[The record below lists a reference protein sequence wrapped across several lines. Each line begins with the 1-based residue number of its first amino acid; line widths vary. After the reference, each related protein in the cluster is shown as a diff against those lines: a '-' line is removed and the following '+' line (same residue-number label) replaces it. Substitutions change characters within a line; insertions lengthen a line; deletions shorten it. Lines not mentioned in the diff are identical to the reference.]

1 MGDGCR
7 LFHGLDGVLN
17 LTQGSAFGS
26 TLGFM
31 LTPAPRAL
39 EKSFQNTLLK
49 LITPSRNCAN
59 ASLRRNTMDVS
70 VASVS
75 GRGAGESAWLKSR
88 LVDTVVE
95 FHGQGYQRLG
105 GL

>member
-1 MGDGCR
+1 MGDSCR
-7 LFHGLDGVLN
+7 PFHGLDGVLN

-49 LITPSRNCAN
+49 LITPSKDESMPYPYLPTKLFIPICQE
-59 ASLRRNTMDVS
+59 STSKEIRRTMK
-70 VASVS
+70 S
-75 GRGAGESAWLKSR
+75 GLEK
-88 LVDTVVE
+88 
-95 FHGQGYQRLG
+95 
-105 GL
+105 